1 MGLSETKLKFVHPDS
16 FFTINGFQNPFRK
29 DRSEKSGGGILV
41 YVKEGISCKRRLDLE
56 QENFECIWLEIK
68 P

>member
-1 MGLSETKLKFVHPDS
+1 MGLSETKLKSVHPYS

-41 YVKEGISCKRRLDLE
+41 YVKVVISGKYKNL
-56 QENFECIWLEIK
+56 NKITKI
-68 P
+68 